1 MAIAEKK
8 DLFTFPPA
16 PDATTPEWP
25 GTPIGA
31 KNTITR
37 TKGRTAVAN
46 KTVDATP
53 GLFKRLLANAFQHV
67 ATSGQTTYSH
77 DVVIHG
83 LRVRFEH
90 GRAIDID
97 ADRGAETI
105 RGFAARDENACRL
118 GEVSLVDRESRIGAL
133 ETLFYDTLIDENAA
147 SHIAIG
153 DAYKSTVDEPDYGR
167 INRSEIHLDFMI
179 GGAGVDVH
187 GVTQD
192 GERVPV
198 LRDGVWAV

>member
-16 PDATTPEWP
+16 PDATAPEWP

-53 GLFKRLLANAFQHV
+53 GLLKRLLANAFQHV

-83 LRVRFEH
+83 LRVRAITNSEH
-90 GRAIDID
+90 LIGYWKDNWY
-97 ADRGAETI
+97 GT
-105 RGFAARDENACRL
+105 DEWF
-118 GEVSLVDRESRIGAL
+118 RIK
-133 ETLFYDTLIDENAA
+133 E
-147 SHIAIG
+147 
-153 DAYKSTVDEPDYGR
+153 
-167 INRSEIHLDFMI
+167 
-179 GGAGVDVH
+179 
-187 GVTQD
+187 
-192 GERVPV
+192 
-198 LRDGVWAV
+198 